1 MLAPVNSTFAPSQH
15 RIQRSGLGYGGVLSV
30 DQLQR
35 AVPSAFAESAHESRS
50 ARYAYIPT
58 INVIEGLRNE
68 GFLPVQAFEAKARKE
83 DRFGFTK
90 HLIRFRKADQLDQPE
105 AREIIVINAH
115 DGSSAYKL
123 NAGVCR
129 LICSNGLIVGNED
142 TRQTVRHSGNVI
154 HDVIEGAT
162 HLIDTFDQVTTDIDT
177 MKSVQLEKPLMLAY
191 AEAALEA
198 RFNVD
203 EKPLTA
209 EQILRPRRMADTGSD
224 VWTVF
229 NRVQENV
236 IKGGLHGT
244 SKDALGRTLHRK
256 TREVKGIDQSDTLN
270 RALWKLGVELAKL
283 AA

>member
-1 MLAPVNSTFAPSQH
+1 MLAPTLSTYAPSQH
-15 RIQRSGLGYGGVLSV
+15 QIQRSGLGYAGVLTV

-35 AVPSAFAESAHESRS
+35 AVPSAFAENAHESRS

-58 INVIEGLRNE
+58 IEVVEGLCNE
-68 GFLPVQAFEAKARKE
+68 GFLPVQAFEAKARNE

-90 HLIRFRKADQLDQPE
+90 HLIRFRKADQLGQAE
-105 AREIIVINAH
+105 AREVIVINAH

-123 NAGVCR
+123 NAGVYR

-162 HLIDTFDQVTTDIDT
+162 RLIETFDQVTYDIDT

-244 SKDALGRTLHRK
+244 SKDANGRTLHRR